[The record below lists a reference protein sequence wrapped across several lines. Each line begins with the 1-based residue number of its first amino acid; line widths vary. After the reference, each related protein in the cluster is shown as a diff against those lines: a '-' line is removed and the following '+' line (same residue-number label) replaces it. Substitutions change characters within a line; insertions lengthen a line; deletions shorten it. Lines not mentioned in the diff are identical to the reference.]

1 MRILISGLMV
11 LSLAAAGGTAL
22 LIKRFLEAEVESQV
36 VVPEPKKVEEIP
48 RMYVLL
54 VDTDLSAGTTIS
66 KSHLQ
71 WNAWPEDMV
80 QNTFV
85 VSPNKEKALL
95 EEYVGTVVRKEVLA
109 GTAIT
114 AKMVFQRSD
123 AGFLTG
129 LLTPGMR
136 AISIDIKPERGAAGF
151 ILPGDHIDVIL
162 IHDVRKSSPDDDP
175 VLSGQIVRYAAE
187 TVLADVRVIAVDQEY
202 DDTGDEA
209 VLAKTVTLEL
219 TPKEAEVIS
228 LAKEMGEIYLSLRS
242 FAVEEPLEERT
253 FTSDYEISE
262 SLSASLE
269 GATNRPQLLGTQI
282 GERPQNVGRGTR
294 GIKVYRGVRET
305 IRELPN

>member
-1 MRILISGLMV
+1 MRILITGLMV
-11 LSLAAAGGTAL
+11 LSLAAAGGTAIL
-22 LIKRFLEAEVESQV
+22 VKRFLETEIESQV
-36 VVPEPKKVEEIP
+36 VVPEPQKIKEIP
-48 RMYVLL
+48 RMFVLS
-54 VDTDLSAGTTIS
+54 VDTDLGAGTTIS
-66 KSHLQ
+66 KSHLR
-71 WNAWPEDMV
+71 WSAWPEDLIR
-80 QNTFV
+80 NTFV
-85 VSPNKEKALL
+85 VSPDKEKALL
-95 EEYVGTVVRKEVLA
+95 EEYVGAVVRKEVLE

-136 AISIDIKPERGAAGF
+136 AVSIDIKPERGAAGF
-151 ILPGDHIDVIL
+151 ILPGDYIDVIL
-162 IHDVRKSSPDDDP
+162 IHDVRKSSPNDAP
-175 VLSGQIVRYAAE
+175 VLNGQIVRYAAE
-187 TVLADVRVIAVDQEY
+187 TVLADVRVVAVDQEY

-242 FAVEEPLEERT
+242 FAVEEPSGERT
-253 FTSDYEISE
+253 FTSDYEISK

-269 GATNRPQLLGTQI
+269 GATSLPQSLETQVGQQPQIVRP
-282 GERPQNVGRGTR
+282 GTR